1 MNVWGMQESR
11 RTKARINSQDQGG
24 GFDRSAFIRP
34 PVSGTSSP
42 IVGSPL
48 KPRRNSAP
56 DASAGSHDLRKAL
69 AVLALNQDNSNND
82 QLPLPSPSGSS
93 LHNFCPDTPRSSDE
107 KNSHTQCK
115 TPETPIT
122 PAGYILSSVEQ
133 AVIDCPLRKQSLE
146 DGSVVERIRVFPREM
161 FSGDKNEDVQDY
173 GTITLKVDPTTNTC
187 IVYHIGLNEALGMSE
202 ERRSSIKRDLELRGA
217 DLAAERQKELREEN
231 EENI

>member
-115 TPETPIT
+115 TPETPVT

-187 IVYHIGLNEALGMSE
+187 FFDHIELNQALEVSNERKLSIEQDLKVRGLA
-202 ERRSSIKRDLELRGA
+202 
-217 DLAAERQKELREEN
+217 LAAERQKELREEN